1 MRNSRVKAEI
11 TIKIDLAACL
21 LAVAAIIKV
30 LM

>member
-1 MRNSRVKAEI
+1 MWNNTKVTI

-21 LAVAAIIKV
+21 IGIAAILRF